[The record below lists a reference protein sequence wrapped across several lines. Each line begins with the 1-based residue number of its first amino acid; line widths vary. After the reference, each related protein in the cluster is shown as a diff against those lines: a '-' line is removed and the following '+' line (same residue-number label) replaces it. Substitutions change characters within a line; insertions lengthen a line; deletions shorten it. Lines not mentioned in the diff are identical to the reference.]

1 MLFSVCALY
10 VALAVVF
17 PIAALLMT
25 SLQRFATVIL
35 SQAQWTLANYQ
46 TALSLGAGAGG
57 ARQQHHARAS
67 ASPPWA
73 W

>member
-1 MLFSVCALY
+1 M
-10 VALAVVF
+10 VF

-35 SQAQWTLANYQ
+35 SQAQWTFANYEL
-46 TALSLGAGAGG
+46 ALSLGPVRTALANSLMLG
-57 ARQQHHARAS
+57 S
-67 ASPPWA
+67 ASPPSA